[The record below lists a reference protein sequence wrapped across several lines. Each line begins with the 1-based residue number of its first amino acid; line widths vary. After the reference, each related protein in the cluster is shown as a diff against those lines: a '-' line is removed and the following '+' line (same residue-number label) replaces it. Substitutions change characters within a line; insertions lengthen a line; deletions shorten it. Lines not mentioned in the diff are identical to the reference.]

1 MILIMMIVELSERN
15 IKDINEALSSAET
28 KPRFSRRLLAI
39 KMAGNGIKRD
49 DICSTL
55 EITRA
60 TLSSYVKD
68 YINGG
73 LAAVLED
80 RSYKPASSVDV
91 HLKDIEKQFKET
103 PPSTAKEAAF
113 MIERICGVRLRVT
126 QARLVMAKK
135 LGMGFRK
142 SGTLP
147 GKVDPQIQ
155 MDFLTEEL
163 EPRLLEAENEQRE
176 VYFVD
181 ASHFLWGG
189 YADYCWCFERQW
201 IKSSSGRKR
210 FNVLGAVN
218 AVSKHMICCET
229 EGSVNA
235 LTVCSL
241 LIDINNAHKEGA
253 ISVILDNVPYQHAKI
268 VREMAVLLGIELV
281 FLPPYSPNLN
291 LIERAW
297 KFVKKEALS
306 NKYYE
311 TFESFKMGIVSC
323 IQRMNSDM
331 KNEMNSLLSL
341 KFQMFNL

>member
-1 MILIMMIVELSERN
+1 MRIVELSKLN

-39 KMAGNGIKRD
+39 KMVGNGLKRD
-49 DICSTL
+49 DVCSIL

-60 TLSSYVKD
+60 TLANYVKEYLD
-68 YINGG
+68 GG
-73 LAAVLED
+73 LAALLED
-80 RSYKPASSVDV
+80 RNYKPVSSVDV

-103 PPSTAKEAAF
+103 PPASAREAAF
-113 MIERICGVRLRVT
+113 MIERICGVTLRVT

-155 MDFLTEEL
+155 MDFLNEEL
-163 EPRLLEAENEQRE
+163 EPRLREAENEQRE

-181 ASHFLWGG
+181 ASHFQWGS

-201 IKSSSGRKR
+201 IESSSGRKR
-210 FNVLGAVN
+210 FNILGAVN
-218 AVSKHMICCET
+218 ATSKEMIYCET

-241 LIDINNAHKEGA
+241 LIDINNAHEEGE

-268 VREMAVLLGIELV
+268 VREMAELLGIELV

-291 LIERAW
+291 IIERAW

-311 TFESFKMGIVSC
+311 TFESFKTGIVSC
-323 IQRMNSDM
+323 IQRMNSDL
-331 KNEMNSLLSL
+331 KNEMKSLLSL

>member
-1 MILIMMIVELSERN
+1 MRTVELSERN
-15 IKDINEALSSAET
+15 IKDINEAISSAET

-39 KMAGNGIKRD
+39 KMAGNGLKRD

-60 TLSSYVKD
+60 TLSNYVKEYLD
-68 YINGG
+68 GG

-80 RSYKPASSVDV
+80 RSYKPVSSVDV

-103 PPSTAKEAAF
+103 PPSSAKEAAF

-147 GKVDPQIQ
+147 GKADPKIQ

-163 EPRLLEAENEQRE
+163 EPRLLEAESEQRE

-181 ASHFLWGG
+181 ASHFLWGS

-241 LIDINNAHKEGA
+241 LIDINNAHEEGA

-268 VREMAVLLGIELV
+268 VREMAELLGIELV

-291 LIERAW
+291 IIERAW

-323 IQRMNSDM
+323 IHRMNSDM